1 MLKKTRNLLIAAI
14 VITILVW
21 VYYISHF
28 SKAILQDE
36 VAGSIASLLVLP
48 HGITVIVA
56 LLFNVLGLTMKSKG
70 FILTSGILY
79 LVSIIFM
86 PIYFMFVLIQAVLC
100 FIAYGQQKKFV
111 PEPVS

>member
-14 VITILVW
+14 VITVLVLG
-21 VYYISHF
+21 YYISYF
-28 SKAILQDE
+28 SGAVSQDE
-36 VAGSIASLLVLP
+36 IAGSIASLLVLP
-48 HGITVIVA
+48 HGIAVAIA
-56 LLFNVLGLTMKSKG
+56 LLFNILGLVMKSKG
-70 FILTSGILY
+70 FIMTSGILY

-111 PEPVS
+111 SEPVN

>member
-14 VITILVW
+14 VITVLVLG
-21 VYYISHF
+21 YYIFHF
-28 SKAILQDE
+28 SGAVSQDE
-36 VAGSIASLLVLP
+36 VVGSIAILLVLP
-48 HGITVIVA
+48 HGITVAIA
-56 LLFNVLGLTMKSKG
+56 LLFNILGLVMKSKG

-86 PIYFMFVLIQAVLC
+86 PIYFTEVLIQAVLC

-111 PEPVS
+111 PESVN